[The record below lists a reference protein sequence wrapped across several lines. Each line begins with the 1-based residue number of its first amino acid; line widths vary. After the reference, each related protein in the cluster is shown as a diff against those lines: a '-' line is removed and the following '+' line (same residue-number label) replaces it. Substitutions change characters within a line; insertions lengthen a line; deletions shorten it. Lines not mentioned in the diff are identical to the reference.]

1 MPTRK
6 QNLDPAKLMVSLLVL
21 VNAILIEEAYTRRQ
35 ELYWV
40 LLISGPLLVWSIVKL
55 KRKTASKRLNLKKY
69 LSFWE

>member
-55 KRKTASKRLNLKKY
+55 KRKTALKKLNLKKH
-69 LSFWE
+69 LLFWE